1 MVCKYA
7 EHVIILFWLAAYN
20 KHSLYSGKDRQEQFP
35 RINNLSP
42 SDFWLSAKF
51 FSTCLVYDCESKEN
65 FIFDQESIETL
76 FQAPHAQLHER
87 FISQTILNSLES
99 SISWLGQMQCLQQT
113 PLLSLSLEVYFLSV
127 FHVSA
132 QKNITN
138 IILTG
143 AKYLSEVSNPYSCI
157 TWSLWPPCWLVF
169 SQGGFSCLTLLWCN

>member
-1 MVCKYA
+1 M
-7 EHVIILFWLAAYN
+7 
-20 KHSLYSGKDRQEQFP
+20 YSGKDRQEQFP
-35 RINNLSP
+35 RINNLSL

-51 FSTCLVYDCESKEN
+51 FYTCLVYDCESKEN

-143 AKYLSEVSNPYSCI
+143 AKYFRCQQPILMYNMKFVTSMHAGLCFHKA
-157 TWSLWPPCWLVF
+157 VF
-169 SQGGFSCLTLLWCN
+169 RA

>member
-1 MVCKYA
+1 M
-7 EHVIILFWLAAYN
+7 
-20 KHSLYSGKDRQEQFP
+20 YSGKDRQEQFP

-42 SDFWLSAKF
+42 GDFWLSAKF
-51 FSTCLVYDCESKEN
+51 FYTCLVYDCESKEN

-76 FQAPHAQLHER
+76 FQAPHADLHER

-132 QKNITN
+132 QNNITN

-143 AKYLSEVSNPYSCI
+143 AKYFRCQQPILMYNMKFVTSI
-157 TWSLWPPCWLVF
+157 CWHVF
-169 SQGGFSCLTLLWCN
+169 SQGGFSCLQLDYLLHPRT